1 VYIDGVLEASNTV
14 VGGSPSDPTGPF
26 RLCGRQKP
34 ASWEDDNAA
43 EDEVV
48 WDAERFFLG
57 RVAHFAVWDHTL
69 SEEQV
74 KALKAAYDQYYT
86 LSMPHSDATST
97 LARGSSNVG
106 LMTGIAAAAVVVVT
120 LVVLFLYC
128 KPKAKESIVSSRA
141 NPVGRQEIYVH
152 DEGIEEF
159 PIV

>member
-1 VYIDGVLEASNTV
+1 MYTHFFSGPQYIWV
-14 VGGSPSDPTGPF
+14 TG
-26 RLCGRQKP
+26 L
-34 ASWEDDNAA
+34 
-43 EDEVV
+43 
-48 WDAERFFLG
+48 
-57 RVAHFAVWDHTL
+57 
-69 SEEQV
+69 
-74 KALKAAYDQYYT
+74 
-86 LSMPHSDATST
+86 
-97 LARGSSNVG
+97 GSSNVG